1 MNNLTVFEFDSQ
13 EVRVIN
19 IDSETWFVAKDVCRV
34 LEVGNTSQALTR
46 LDDDEKGVI
55 SNDTPGGSQ
64 KMAIVSESGFY
75 SLTLGSRKPQA
86 KPFKRWVTHDVLP
99 SIRKTGKYEAT
110 PEPIALPPAD
120 IRVTNFVGAL
130 KDLEIDISNPR
141 YKQAIQD
148 QVLNKILGQ
157 PTIPE
162 SAERWLGVIEKAEEM
177 GYPIDIVTRF
187 RSALG
192 RFVKSH
198 NLDCRSESRL
208 CNGTQRPINLYRDC
222 AELSEAISEYMD
234 AKILKVS

>member
-1 MNNLTVFEFDSQ
+1 MNNLSVFEFDSQ
-13 EVRVIN
+13 EIRFVGGKPVANDVAAVLGYTSLAATVNKKVNSRN
-19 IDSETWFVAKDVCRV
+19 KGVAKM
-34 LEVGNTSQALTR
+34 E
-46 LDDDEKGVI
+46 
-55 SNDTPGGSQ
+55 TPGGTQ
-64 KMAIVSESGFY
+64 EVMVLEEAGIYQLIF
-75 SLTLGSRKPQA
+75 GSKLPAAEQ
-86 KPFKRWVTHDVLP
+86 FQDWVFEKVLP
-99 SIRKTGKYEAT
+99 AIRKTGKYEAT
-110 PEPIALPPAD
+110 PEPVALPPAD
-120 IRVTNFVGAL
+120 IRIVEFHKAL
-130 KDLEIDISNPR
+130 TGFDIDISNPR

-157 PTIPE
+157 PTLPE
-162 SAERWLGVIEKAEEM
+162 STERWLGVIEKAEEM

-222 AELSEAISEYMD
+222 AELSEAIAEYMD